1 MSNVTD
7 LFPEDE
13 QAKMIGKRLR
23 EQAADMRRLGLD
35 SDSVTSAMLG
45 VALQEMIDRD
55 GVEEAANWLLG
66 IYGRLKGIA
75 PEGGKP
81 N

>member
-13 QAKMIGKRLR
+13 QAQLAGEVFRAQAEKLR
-23 EQAADMRRLGLD
+23 EKGFTP
-35 SDSVTSAMLG
+35 DSVASALLG
-45 VALQEMIDRD
+45 TALQEMIDRD
-55 GVEEAANWLLG
+55 GEEEAANWLLG
-66 IYGRLKGIA
+66 IYGRINGVA
-75 PEGGKP
+75 PEGKP